1 MNRTVFAASP
11 VASGVSLA
19 ALTEGDPIPR
29 IGYLPAPAAA
39 AAGERDI
46 ARALRRIATTAD
58 SAVDKIIAANPVMVV
73 MPTLILGSL
82 DRDSSG
88 PRRAGIWWRIA
99 TGVTE
104 AGIPL
109 AAYPPLALQKWLGRS
124 KTDMTRMGHSWVTG
138 EVKRVW
144 TGARRDMS
152 EDFRWD
158 TLGYAGVAAMALG
171 IPTAV
176 EPTAERLKLLRSGD
190 WPADLTPP
198 RHVSD
203 FAAA

>member
-1 MNRTVFAASP
+1 MTRSVFAASP
-11 VASGVSLA
+11 VTAGVSLA
-19 ALTEGDPIPR
+19 VLTEGSAIPK
-29 IGYLPAPAAA
+29 IGYAEAPAAA

-46 ARALRRIATTAD
+46 GAAVGRIAETA
-58 SAVDKIIAANPVMVV
+58 AKVVDRVITARPALLI

-99 TGVTE
+99 AGATE
-104 AGIPL
+104 AGIPV
-109 AAYPPLALQKWLGRS
+109 AAYPPLALQRWLGRE
-124 KTDMTRMGHSWVTG
+124 KPDMARTGRSWVTG

-144 TGARRDMS
+144 PGARRDLG
-152 EDFRWD
+152 EDYRWD
-158 TLGYAGVAAMALG
+158 TIAYAAVGCMALG

-176 EPTAERLKLLRSGD
+176 EVTEERLRLLRSGD
-190 WPADLTPP
+190 WPNGTTLP
-198 RHVSD
+198 RHVAD